1 MKNKN
6 LVKILFLLIMCIFI
20 LLIYKIID
28 IYALFYSNLESHVQL
43 EKGIWNI
50 TINGENIT
58 TGIEKEFVIN
68 LMNTTQSDYVKPGKL
83 APGLTGCFEMLINPE
98 DTNVSIKYDIILDQE
113 ELVASNLIKSV
124 EEIESGYKLI
134 QTDKNTYT
142 GLISL
147 EDIKNGAK
155 HRIKIEIEWVDDRL
169 NDESDTEIGKNG
181 IDKLQIPIKI
191 HASQYLGEEIIPRT
205 EE

>member
-6 LVKILFLLIMCIFI
+6 LLKILFLLIMCIFI